1 MRSST
6 IPGSRT
12 RSRRSEA
19 RHRGRYCVAV
29 LAAGTLFGTHA
40 AAHDL
45 LVEPIPVA
53 PGVRLG
59 AAIAVSLFD
68 AEEAVPVPTLP
79 GVLTSG
85 ATATDRRGLSVEHG
99 VVDGGI
105 RLNEHF
111 GATFALGWHG
121 ADTPHFEAAW
131 LEGRRSAFTAGAG
144 RNRVPLGPVITA
156 AGHMDRFAFMPLA
169 KEAAFGGDW
178 IDDGLNLHWRDA
190 GPGELEVD
198 AGLWRGASFPGVAG
212 SAPAPAL
219 HVGGTFAQIR
229 FDGFY
234 ARLQPEG
241 RGMPIQRSS
250 DGHQHDVPSCAD
262 SIAGLVCFDGSTDLA
277 GASLRWHAQT
287 IPFELALAGI
297 LRHEAGSLYSTNGD
311 TDYRGWT
318 NGGWVDAT
326 WSFSPEL
333 GLSMRAERLV
343 ARHELSGQGAT
354 LVARDAGLLPDP
366 GPASRLALALVWTPR
381 TDTRLTLEAGS
392 ERINHVSNDY
402 IGVRFL
408 WAGSWSGGLCGGC

>member
-12 RSRRSEA
+12 RSRRSDPD
-19 RHRGRYCVAV
+19 RRRRCRLVA
-29 LAAGTLFGTHA
+29 LASCALLGTHA

-45 LVEPIPVA
+45 LGDPIPDA
-53 PGVRLG
+53 PGIRLG
-59 AAIAVSLFD
+59 AAIALSAIAAD
-68 AEEAVPVPTLP
+68 APVPFPTLR

-85 ATATDRRGLSVEHG
+85 AAADDRRGLSLEHG
-99 VVDGGI
+99 VFDGGI

-111 GATFALGWHG
+111 GATFAIGWHG
-121 ADTPHFEAAW
+121 ADAAHFEAAW
-131 LEGRRSAFTAGAG
+131 LEGRRSGYSVGAG

-178 IDDGLNLHWRDA
+178 IEDGLNLRWRHD
-190 GPGELEVD
+190 GPSELEID

-212 SAPAPAL
+212 SVPAATL
-219 HVGGTFAQIR
+219 HLGGSFAQVR
-229 FDGFY
+229 LDGFY
-234 ARLQPEG
+234 SRLQPEG
-241 RGMPIQRSS
+241 RGTPVQRTS
-250 DGHQHDVPSCAD
+250 DGHHHDVPACAD

-333 GLSMRAERLV
+333 GISMRAERLV

-392 ERINHVSNDY
+392 ERTNHVSNDY